1 MRDSWWAMIPRP
13 FIWRRLCTRL
23 QFACLEAGNSADSC
37 PIVTTTREDWSG
49 RFRSSIGPNASTA
62 TGIASMP
69 RPAGPTHVSKKS
81 LSTTFGMQLHPPFS
95 RQRGFLIHPTG
106 TAAAALWR
114 PIDMRVTVITP
125 SLNQGAF
132 IGDCLRSV
140 HEQTHRDIEH
150 LVIDGMSTDRTAEIA
165 AAFPCRFLRSRDS
178 GPAQAINRGLE
189 LATGEIVCWLNTD
202 DAFWSTRTLERVV
215 HLFEEQPQVDVITG
229 NGYYMDENGVLAV
242 PIAEPPNRY
251 CLPWLRRV
259 DSLLQPATF
268 WRR

>member
-1 MRDSWWAMIPRP
+1 
-13 FIWRRLCTRL
+13 
-23 QFACLEAGNSADSC
+23 
-37 PIVTTTREDWSG
+37 
-49 RFRSSIGPNASTA
+49 
-62 TGIASMP
+62 
-69 RPAGPTHVSKKS
+69 
-81 LSTTFGMQLHPPFS
+81 
-95 RQRGFLIHPTG
+95 
-106 TAAAALWR
+106 
-114 PIDMRVTVITP
+114 MRVTVITP

-215 HLFEEQPQVDVITG
+215 QLFEEQPQIDVITG

-268 WRR
+268 WRRNAIRLDESLAYVFDWKLWIEFWEAGFNFAYVPEYFGLYRLHAGSLTQTDTARRRKELLQMATQYDKRKTQIAWCWLVFKTFQLSEAIHSTRLKGFAALWNSRMKVATGGRIGSF